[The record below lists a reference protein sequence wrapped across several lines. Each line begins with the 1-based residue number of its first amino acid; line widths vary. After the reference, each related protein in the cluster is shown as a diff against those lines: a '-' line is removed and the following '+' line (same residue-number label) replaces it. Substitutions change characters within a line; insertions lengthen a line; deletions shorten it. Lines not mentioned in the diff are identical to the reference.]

1 MTHNKKAQSLIFT
14 VDQIMDSGL
23 IFLFIAI
30 GGNLLS
36 GTEMAKV
43 VVAQS
48 IALVCVLFC
57 SCFTT
62 QYLLLRYKNQTHS
75 YWLKLFLF
83 FVVITAA
90 IIVVWFK
97 SPLILS
103 LFFIGIVSE
112 FFKRY
117 CYYTDQSLISGC
129 AMISTATIFI
139 VMMLLAWFKIITF
152 DSTSYVYFYCLA
164 KFLPLLIVI
173 PFFFKS
179 KEKSKAHAVC
189 NNPFKHIIQDSLKL
203 GGVFSIIT
211 IIYWVT
217 NQGFFILF
225 KNEIP
230 ANELVKLRITQNVF
244 GIVTMLITLY
254 DSIFLKSNINNDEK
268 IFIWK
273 KYFHFIYVAIGLII
287 VNYLI
292 LYLLSITI
300 YIHIDVFEYAFY
312 LAMGQLFYLFSR
324 MPILIMKLRYNLT
337 LILILYLVSLFISLA
352 YLLLNKNNSDF
363 QYIVESIALANFLIF
378 VFSLIIVSKKEKIH
392 G

>member
-1 MTHNKKAQSLIFT
+1 
-14 VDQIMDSGL
+14 MDSGL

-129 AMISTATIFI
+129 AMISTATIFT

-254 DSIFLKSNINNDEK
+254 
-268 IFIWK
+268 
-273 KYFHFIYVAIGLII
+273 
-287 VNYLI
+287 
-292 LYLLSITI
+292 
-300 YIHIDVFEYAFY
+300 
-312 LAMGQLFYLFSR
+312 
-324 MPILIMKLRYNLT
+324 
-337 LILILYLVSLFISLA
+337 
-352 YLLLNKNNSDF
+352 
-363 QYIVESIALANFLIF
+363 
-378 VFSLIIVSKKEKIH
+378 
-392 G
+392 

>member
-1 MTHNKKAQSLIFT
+1 MTHNKKTQSLIFT
-14 VDQIMDSGL
+14 ADQIMDSGL
-23 IFLFIAI
+23 IFIFIAI
-30 GGNLLS
+30 GGNLLD

-83 FVVITAA
+83 FVVITCA
-90 IIVVWFK
+90 IIALWFY

-103 LFFIGIVSE
+103 LFVIGIVSE

-117 CYYTDQSLISGC
+117 CYYTDKALISGC
-129 AMISTATIFI
+129 AMILTAMIFT
-139 VMMLLAWFKIITF
+139 VMMFLAWFKIITF
-152 DSTSYVYFYCLA
+152 DSNSYVYFYCLA
-164 KFLPLLIVI
+164 KFLPLLMGVL
-173 PFFFKS
+173 FVKS
-179 KEKSKAHAVC
+179 KEKSKIHAVS
-189 NNPFKHIIQDSLKL
+189 NEPFKHVIQDSFKL

-211 IIYWVT
+211 IIYWIT

-254 DSIFLKSNINNDEK
+254 DSIFLKTNINNDKK

-273 KYFHFIYVAIGLII
+273 KYFNFIIVAIGLII
-287 VNYLI
+287 VNYFI

-312 LAMGQLFYLFSR
+312 FAMGQLFYLFSR
-324 MPILIMKLRYNLT
+324 MPILVMKLRYNLR
-337 LILILYLVSLFISLA
+337 LILILYLVSLLISLT
-352 YLLLNKNNSDF
+352 YLFLNKNKNDF

-378 VFSLIIVSKKEKIH
+378 VFSLIIVSKKEKQH